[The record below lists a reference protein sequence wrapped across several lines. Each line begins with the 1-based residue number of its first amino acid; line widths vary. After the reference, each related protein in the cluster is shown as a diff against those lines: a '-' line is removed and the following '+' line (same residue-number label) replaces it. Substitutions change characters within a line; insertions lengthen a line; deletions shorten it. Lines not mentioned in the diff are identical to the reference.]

1 MVAEFLVKTDTTVQE
16 RAMMYKVVVHMVF
29 LYGINSWVVTDA
41 ILKLMEVFHHKV
53 SWFIARMAS
62 WQVEEGGW

>member
-1 MVAEFLVKTDTTVQE
+1 
-16 RAMMYKVVVHMVF
+16 MMYKVVVHMVF